1 MARFRYRWL
10 RHIRTTPERRAN
22 TGDAADARANGEA
35 LPVRRSRLGI
45 NLPSAWDD
53 IVRCAQRSWKK
64 HRKHKFR
71 RIADM
76 SIEP

>member
-1 MARFRYRWL
+1 MARIHRYCWWRL
-10 RHIRTTPERRAN
+10 LRTTNERRAN
-22 TGDAADARANGEA
+22 TGDATDARIEGEPP
-35 LPVRRSRLGI
+35 PVRRSRLGY

-64 HRKHKFR
+64 HRKRQFR

-76 SIEP
+76 GT